1 VEGIAVGLPAPG
13 RWERLFADHE
23 AMADAGE
30 WAELAAEVRERSRGE
45 IGRVR
50 LTDRIRAAAGH
61 PVEVALRM
69 GGRLRGV
76 VADSGPDWLL
86 LAEAGPQE
94 TLVALQGVEFISGL
108 GALSASPGSEGRV
121 SAALG
126 LRYALRR
133 LVQGREPVAVTLAG
147 GTCLPGTLDRV
158 GSDYVEIAEH
168 EIGEFR
174 RRSAVR
180 GVHTVPL
187 SALVCLRPA

>member
-1 VEGIAVGLPAPG
+1 MVGLPAPG

-23 AMADAGE
+23 GMAEADE
-30 WAELAAEVRERSRGE
+30 WAELAAEVQERSRGE
-45 IGRVR
+45 IGQVR

-61 PVEVALRM
+61 QVEVMLRT
-69 GGRLRGV
+69 GEPLRGV
-76 VADSGPDWLL
+76 VSDSGPDWLL
-86 LAEAGPQE
+86 LAEAGARE
-94 TLVALQGVEFISGL
+94 TLVATQAVEFVSGL

-121 SAALG
+121 AASLG

-133 LVQGREPVAVTLAG
+133 LVRGRERVTVTLAG
-147 GTCLPGTLDRV
+147 GSCLPGTLDRV

-180 GVHTVPL
+180 AVHTVPL
-187 SALVCLRPA
+187 GALVCLRPG

>member
-1 VEGIAVGLPAPG
+1 VGLPAPG

-23 AMADAGE
+23 GMADAAE
-30 WAELAAEVRERSRGE
+30 WAELTAEVQERSRGE

-61 PVEVALRM
+61 RVEVALRT
-69 GGRLRGV
+69 GQRLRGV

-94 TLVALQGVEFISGL
+94 TLVAVQGVEFISGL

-133 LVQGREPVAVTLAG
+133 LVQGRERVTVTLTG
-147 GTCLPGTLDRV
+147 GSCLPGTLDRV

-187 SALVCLRPA
+187 SALVFLRPA